1 MKVFSAFITV
11 FMTIIA
17 SLAVFV
23 ASLAF
28 GSNLFSLIVGAFLS
42 VTTISTILIVM
53 LTLPSEMADD
63 AYRQETIRQ
72 LRGY

>member
-11 FMTIIA
+11 FMTIVA
-17 SLAVFV
+17 SLAIFV
-23 ASLAF
+23 ASLMF
-28 GSNLFSLIVGAFLS
+28 GSTLFSLIVGIFVS
-42 VTTISTILIVM
+42 VATISKILIVM
-53 LTLPSEMADD
+53 LILPSEMADD